1 MPHTNVEFYSLSTM
15 PTTLKNG
22 SFLNLTNQDNEN
34 LAGLYFCDGSNWR
47 YLMNLDNE
55 IKSAIVYGN
64 VMYFYTTP
72 TPPDPI
78 YDSDSGSDV
87 DLGDFVFFVELPEWL
102 SEITAGDGI
111 SVSGGNKVSV
121 DLAPETVYE
130 NTQIP
135 HTGSE
140 NILKIDENDKL
151 SIGDTWRCGI
161 YYNGVDTGSD
171 SDSDSD
177 NRIKRHVSH
186 LLTENLVYEFIKK
199 KNVPD
204 GITPVGVSS
213 VPANPSSGSDEYIK
227 RTTDNKYFKLVGK
240 KPHPSSII
248 EGEIAISTAKG
259 FERLYI
265 KNNENE
271 IVEFKPAGRLDEV
284 YNATFT
290 NEPMTPSNS
299 TCVWEIPYSDII
311 EAGIGIYGAMVFLRE
326 NATGRQLVPD
336 VVFDGQNESV
346 LISIY
351 STTNIAAGKYTA
363 IVMGSNY
370 NDTH

>member
-87 DLGDFVFFVELPEWL
+87 DLGDYAFFVELPEWL
-102 SEITAGDGI
+102 SEVIGGDGI
-111 SVSGGNKVSV
+111 SVTNGNTVSV
-121 DLAPETVYE
+121 DLAQWATSGS
-130 NTQIP
+130 TTTP
-135 HTGSE
+135 HPNSE
-140 NILKIDENDKL
+140 NLLKIDSDHKL
-151 SIGDTWRCGI
+151 TIGDTWKCGR
-161 YYNGVDTGSD
+161 YDDKVY
-171 SDSDSD
+171 
-177 NRIKRHVSH
+177 KH
-186 LLTENLVYEFIKK
+186 LLHLSSQKLVYEQISKYK
-199 KNVPD
+199 IPD
-204 GITPVGVSS
+204 GVTVTPVSTVDSEPTASS
-213 VPANPSSGSDEYIK
+213 PEYIK
-227 RTTDNKYFKLVGK
+227 HSGNNWYYRLVGS
-240 KPHPSSII
+240 KPDYTSLEP
-248 EGEIAISTAKG
+248 GEIAIQTTAG

-265 KNNENE
+265 KNTNQQ
-271 IVEFKPAGRLDEV
+271 IVEFRPAGRLNTV

-290 NEPMTPSNS
+290 NELLTESNS
-299 TCVWEIPYSDII
+299 VCRWEIPYANIMN
-311 EAGIGIYGAMVFLRE
+311 AGIGIYGAMVFLRE
-326 NATGRQLVPD
+326 NSTGRQLVPD
-336 VVFDGQNESV
+336 VVFDTQNSKV
-346 LISIY
+346 VISLY
-351 STTNIAAGKYTA
+351 STTDIAAGSYTA